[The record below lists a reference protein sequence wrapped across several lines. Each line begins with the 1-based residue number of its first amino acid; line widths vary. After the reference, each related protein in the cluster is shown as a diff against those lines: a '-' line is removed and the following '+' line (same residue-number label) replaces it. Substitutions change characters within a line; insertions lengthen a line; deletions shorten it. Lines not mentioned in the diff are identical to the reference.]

1 VKRARAAA
9 DRRVYL
15 DYHASTP
22 CDPLVVEAM
31 LPYFVEHY
39 ANPSSSQHRHGRD
52 AAAAVAIGRE
62 KLGVAIGAASQEIV
76 FTSGATE
83 SNNLAVLGFARANAS
98 ERREIVVSAIEHKC
112 VLAAAESLR
121 TAGFEVLVAPVDAR
135 GVVDLGWLIDHIGD
149 STALVSIQAANNDIG
164 TIQAVAEIAQVVH
177 RVGAAFHC
185 DAAQALGRIPIDV
198 RDWDVDLLSLSGHK
212 AYGPKGI
219 GALYIRGG
227 ARSAPLAPLLL
238 GGGQESGLRSGTLN
252 VPGIVGFGVAADLA
266 TNRLP
271 QETDRIRRMR
281 DRLEERLLAALPGT
295 SVNGDRDKR
304 LCGNS
309 SLTFEGADAEAI
321 IANAPELAVSTG
333 SACSSGAIE
342 PSYVLQAIGLTR
354 QQAFQTLR
362 IGVGRFT
369 MPDDIECAVDGLK
382 RAVGHV
388 RGASKHGGGGVAERV
403 A

>member
-1 VKRARAAA
+1 
-9 DRRVYL
+9 
-15 DYHASTP
+15 
-22 CDPLVVEAM
+22 M

-39 ANPSSSQHRHGRD
+39 ANPSSSQHRYGRD

-62 KLGVAIGAASQEIV
+62 KLGGAIGAASQEIV

-83 SNNLAVLGFARANAS
+83 SNNLAILGFARADAT
-98 ERREIVVSAIEHKC
+98 ERREVVVSAIEHKC

-121 TAGFEVLVAPVDAR
+121 TAGFRVLIAPVDAQ
-135 GVVDLGWLIDHIGD
+135 GIVDLGWLIDHIGD
-149 STALVSIQAANNDIG
+149 STALVSIQAANNEIG
-164 TIQAVAEIAQVVH
+164 TIQAIAEIAQVIH

-185 DAAQALGRIPIDV
+185 DAAQALGRVPIDV

-227 ARSAPLAPLLL
+227 ARSAPLVPLLL

-266 TNRLP
+266 TSQLT

-281 DRLEERLLAALPGT
+281 DRLEARLLVELPGT

-333 SACSSGAIE
+333 SACSSGAIG
-342 PSYVLQAIGLTR
+342 PSYVLQAIGLSR
-354 QQAFQTLR
+354 ELAFQTLR
-362 IGVGRFT
+362 IGLGRFT
-369 MPDDIECAVDGLK
+369 MPDDIEGAVSVLT
-382 RAVGHV
+382 RAVRHV
-388 RGASKHGGGGVAERV
+388 REAVFAGGGGTEPVQDG
-403 A
+403 